1 VPPFGDGLIQVDYR
15 KYDGALHW
23 NLRMRRLGEDEH
35 GVWLGLPAD
44 SVMRKGHNPEVRI
57 PEAHVILFPRDAWW
71 TAVFNAAPH
80 GIEIYCDITTP
91 PEWPSP
97 TEVTMID
104 LDLDVL
110 RERGAASPLLV
121 DEDEF
126 AEHQVRYGY
135 SIEVISAARDAA
147 EWLMGAVA
155 GGRGPFGGA
164 HMRWL
169 AMVENGSSDPSALK
183 RQRPALPG

>member
-1 VPPFGDGLIQVDYR
+1 MPESAAQGPAPDFVQVNYR

-44 SVMRKGHNPEVRI
+44 SVMRKGHNPEVPV
-57 PEAHVILFPRDAWW
+57 PEAHVILFPRTAWW
-71 TAVFNAAPH
+71 TATFNAAPRRT
-80 GIEIYCDITTP
+80 EVYCDITTP
-91 PEWPSP
+91 PQWPSP
-97 TEVTMID
+97 AEVAMVD

-110 RERGAASPLLV
+110 RKRGADLPILV

-135 SIEVISAARDAA
+135 PAEVIGAAESAAR
-147 EWLMGAVA
+147 WLMTAVA
-155 GGRGPFGGA
+155 DGAGPFDGA
-164 HMRWL
+164 HRRWL
-169 AMVENGSSDPSALK
+169 AMVDGERA
-183 RQRPALPG
+183 

>member
-1 VPPFGDGLIQVDYR
+1 MAAMASVETPGALGAPDNGLDGLVQVSYR

-35 GVWLGLPAD
+35 GIWLGLPAH
-44 SVMRKGHNPEVRI
+44 SVMRKGHNPELQL
-57 PEAHVILFPRDAWW
+57 PEAHVILFPRAAWW
-71 TAVFNAAPH
+71 TATFNAAPRRT
-80 GIEIYCDITTP
+80 EVYCDITTP

-97 TEVTMID
+97 DEVTMVD

-110 RERGAASPLLV
+110 LKRGTDAPILV

-135 SIEVISAARDAA
+135 PADVIDAA
-147 EWLMGAVA
+147 QDAANWLMGAVA
-155 GGRGPFGGA
+155 EGAGAFGGVYKG
-164 HMRWL
+164 WL
-169 AMVENGSSDPSALK
+169 SMVAD
-183 RQRPALPG
+183 